1 MSNRNTRIRDNHDR
15 GTVGDFLKANI
26 ENGSSLSVVSAYFT
40 IHAFEAL
47 KAHLWKIDQ
56 LRFLFGEPNF
66 INSLDPEKTD
76 EKIFR
81 IVDEGL
87 KLHNQLQQRPIAKAC
102 AKWIKEKVEI
112 RSTRQSN
119 LLHGKMYHIA
129 NNDAEK
135 AIMGSSNFTVRGL
148 GLSPPHDN
156 IELNLEVED
165 DQDRRDL
172 KAWFDDVWNDQD
184 HIADVKDDV
193 LLYLEQL
200 YRNHSPEFIYYK
212 TLFHLFERFLDDQEE
227 WGLLTEPMQLVDT
240 AIWKA
245 LFEFQKDGVKGAIN
259 KILQHNGC
267 IIADSVGLG
276 KTFEA
281 LAIIKYFELRNS
293 NVLVLCPKKL
303 RDNWTIYQVQN
314 KSELNPFLADRFG
327 YTVLSHTDLSRD
339 EGKSGDIELAT
350 LNWGNFDLVVIDESH
365 NFRNNTPNKRDEDGN
380 LIRMSR
386 YQRLMESIIRSGVKT
401 KVLLLSATP
410 VNNDLKDLHNQIH
423 FLTEERDDAFRDSLN
438 INSLRET
445 LSTAQST
452 FAAWAKKHSERKTSD
467 LLEELNTGFFKL
479 LDGLTIARSRRHI
492 EKYYK
497 DSLQKLGG
505 FPERHQPKSVY
516 SDIDLLD
523 SFMSY
528 DELNDEISN
537 YQLSLFT
544 PSKYVLPEYHSQYE
558 AQRIQHFTQQIER
571 ENYLIGMMKVNFLKR
586 LESSVQSFT
595 ITLERTLKKIEE
607 LKGRI
612 RRFQQFR
619 EKNSDVD
626 LEDIEIDA
634 LEDEELQAAM
644 QVGEK
649 LVFKMAHL
657 DVESWLMDLEQ
668 DQDQLELPYLFAK
681 DITADRDAKLAKLK
695 ELIAEKVKNPTTD
708 KEGRPNPK
716 VLVFTAFADTA
727 AYLYDALYHWAN
739 KELGIHI
746 AMVSGGSSGC
756 KTTFSRN
763 EFSHILTNFSPV
775 SKRRSQM
782 QSMPQEGEIDL
793 LIGTDCISEGQ
804 NLQDCDYLINY
815 DIHWNPVRIIQR
827 FGRIDRI
834 GSINDSVQLVNFWP
848 TPDLNRYIN
857 LKNRVEAR
865 MALVDITATQG
876 DNLLA
881 SEKIQDVITDDLQYR
896 DRQLLRLK
904 DEILDL
910 EDFDENAALSE
921 FTLDDFRLELIKY
934 LESNRKQLEDVPLG
948 LYTVVPAPSVSSIIT
963 PGVIFCLKQ
972 KEDSMENEQINP
984 TQPYFLIYIR
994 EDGMVRFTFARP
1006 KQILEMYRLLC
1017 AGADTAYD
1025 NLCSLF
1031 DRGTNNGADMTPY
1044 SDLLQKAVNSLS
1056 HTYDKR
1062 AISNLLSGR
1071 GGVLP
1076 PKAEHIRQTTDFELI
1091 TWLVIKDPDSSNHQK
1106 IPLETQS

>member
-1 MSNRNTRIRDNHDR
+1 MSNHNTSQSKIRDNRHR
-15 GTVGDFLKANI
+15 GSVGSFLKSQI
-26 ENGSSLSVVSAYFT
+26 ENGSSLSIVSAYFT
-40 IHAFEAL
+40 INAYDAL
-47 KAHLWKIDQ
+47 KESLRGIDA
-56 LRFLFGEPNF
+56 LRFLFGEPDF
-66 INSLDPEKTD
+66 IKSLDPESAE
-76 EKIFR
+76 EKAFK

-87 KLHNQLQQRPIAKAC
+87 ELREQLQQKPIAKAC
-102 AKWIKEKVEI
+102 AEWIEDKVEI

-129 NNDAEK
+129 NNGVEK

-156 IELNLEVED
+156 IELNLEVD
-165 DQDRRDL
+165 APRDRGDL
-172 KAWFDDVWNDQD
+172 KAWFDEIWSDKEHV
-184 HIADVKDDV
+184 IDVKDDV

-200 YRNHSPEFIYYK
+200 YQNHPPEFIYYK
-212 TLFHLFERFLDDQEE
+212 TLFHLFERFLDEQAER
-227 WGLLTEPMQLVDT
+227 GLLTEPTQLVDT
-240 AIWKA
+240 EIWNT

-276 KTFEA
+276 KTYEA
-281 LAIIKYFELRNS
+281 LAIIKYFELRNQ

-303 RDNWTIYQVQN
+303 RDNWTIYQAQN
-314 KSELNPFLADRFG
+314 NSELNPFLKDRFG

-339 EGKSGDIELAT
+339 GGKSGDIDLAT
-350 LNWGNFDLVVIDESH
+350 LNWGNFDLIVIDESH
-365 NFRNNTPNKRDEDGN
+365 NFRNNTPGKRDEDGN
-380 LIRMSR
+380 LISMSR
-386 YQRLMESIIRSGVKT
+386 YQRLMENIIRAGVKT

-410 VNNDLKDLHNQIH
+410 VNNDLKDLRNQIH
-423 FLTEERDDAFRDSLN
+423 FLTEERDDAFYDSLR
-438 INSLRET
+438 IVSLRET
-445 LSTAQST
+445 LSTAQRT
-452 FAAWAKKHSERKTSD
+452 FTNWSKRGSKRKTND
-467 LLEELNTGFFKL
+467 LLEELNSAFFKL
-479 LDGLTIARSRRHI
+479 LDGLTIARSRKHI
-492 EKYYK
+492 ERYYP
-497 DSLQKLGG
+497 DSLQELGG
-505 FPERHQPKSVY
+505 FPERCQPKSVY
-516 SDIDLLD
+516 SDIDLMD

-537 YQLSLFT
+537 YQLSLFN
-544 PSKYVLPEYHSQYE
+544 PSKYVLSEYHSQYE
-558 AQRIQHFTQQIER
+558 AQRIQHFTQQIDR
-571 ENYLIGMMKVNFLKR
+571 EHYLIGMMKVNFLKR
-586 LESSVQSFT
+586 LESSVHSFT
-595 ITLERTLKKIEE
+595 ITLERTLEKIKE

-619 EKNSDVD
+619 EENPDVD
-626 LEDIEIDA
+626 LEDIEIEA

-644 QVGEK
+644 QVGK
-649 LVFKMAHL
+649 SLVFKMAHL
-657 DVESWLMDLEQ
+657 DVDLWLKDLEQ
-668 DQDQLELPYLFAK
+668 DRDQLELPYLFAK
-681 DITADRDAKLAKLK
+681 DITADRDAKLAKLR
-695 ELIAEKVKNPTTD
+695 ELIAQKVNHPTTD
-708 KEGRPNPK
+708 KEGRPNRK

-727 AYLYDALYHWAN
+727 AYLYNALHQWAN
-739 KELGIHI
+739 EKLGIHI

-756 KTTFSRN
+756 KTTFDRN

-834 GSINDSVQLVNFWP
+834 GSINHSVQLVNFWP

-881 SEKIQDVITDDLQYR
+881 PEEIQDVITDDLQYR
-896 DRQLLRLK
+896 DQQLLRLK
-904 DEILDL
+904 DEVLDL
-910 EDFDENAALSE
+910 EDFDENVALSE

-934 LESNRKQLEDVPLG
+934 LESNRKQLEDAPPG
-948 LYTVVPAPSVSSIIT
+948 LYTVVPAPPDSSIIA
-963 PGVIFCLKQ
+963 PGVVFCLKQ
-972 KEDSMENEQINP
+972 KEDSIENEQINP

-994 EDGMVRFTFARP
+994 EDGVVRFTFARP
-1006 KQILEMYRLLC
+1006 KQILDMYRLLC
-1017 AGADTAYD
+1017 AEVEDPYD
-1025 NLCSLF
+1025 NLCALF
-1031 DRGTNNGADMTPY
+1031 DQQTNNGADMAQY
-1044 SDLLQKAVNSLS
+1044 NDLLQKTVDSLS
-1056 HTYDKR
+1056 RTYGKR

-1076 PKAEHIRQTTDFELI
+1076 LKAEHIHQTTDFELI
-1091 TWLVIKDPDSSNHQK
+1091 TWLVIKDPE
-1106 IPLETQS
+1106 L

>member
-1 MSNRNTRIRDNHDR
+1 MSNHNTSQSKIRDNRHR
-15 GTVGDFLKANI
+15 GSVGAFLESEI

-40 IHAFEAL
+40 INAYHAL
-47 KAHLWKIDQ
+47 KGSLDKIDG

-66 INSLDPEKTD
+66 ISSIDPEKTD
-76 EKIFR
+76 EKIFK
-81 IVDEGL
+81 IVDAGL

-102 AKWIKEKVEI
+102 AKWIEDRVEI

-129 NNDAEK
+129 QNGVEK

-156 IELNLEVED
+156 IELNLEVENC
-165 DQDRRDL
+165 QDRRDL
-172 KAWFDDVWNDQD
+172 KAWFDEIWSDKD
-184 HIADVKDDV
+184 HVVDVKDDV

-200 YRNHSPEFIYYK
+200 YRNHPPEFIYYK
-212 TLFHLFERFLDDQEE
+212 TLFHLFERFLDEQAER
-227 WGLLTEPMQLVDT
+227 GLLTEPTQLVDT
-240 AIWKA
+240 EIWNT

-276 KTFEA
+276 KTYEA

-293 NVLVLCPKKL
+293 KVLVLCPKKL
-303 RDNWTIYQVQN
+303 RDNWTVYRAEN
-314 KSELNPFLADRFG
+314 NSELNLFLEDKFG

-339 EGKSGDIELAT
+339 RGMSGDINLET
-350 LNWGNFDLVVIDESH
+350 INWGNFDLVVIDESH
-365 NFRNNTPNKRDEDGN
+365 NFRNNTPGKRDEDGN
-380 LIRMSR
+380 LISLSR
-386 YQRLMESIIRSGVKT
+386 YQRLMENIIRAGVKT

-410 VNNDLKDLHNQIH
+410 VNNDLKDLRNQIH
-423 FLTEERDDAFRDSLN
+423 FLTEERDDAFYDSLR
-438 INSLRET
+438 IVSLRET
-445 LSTAQST
+445 LSTAQRT
-452 FAAWAKKHSERKTSD
+452 FTNWSKRGSKRKTND
-467 LLEELNTGFFKL
+467 LLEELNSAFFKL
-479 LDGLTIARSRRHI
+479 LDGLTIARSRKHI
-492 EKYYK
+492 ERYYP
-497 DSLQKLGG
+497 DSLQELGG
-505 FPERHQPKSVY
+505 FPERCQPKSVY
-516 SDIDLLD
+516 SDIDLMD

-537 YQLSLFT
+537 YQLSLFN
-544 PSKYVLPEYHSQYE
+544 PSKYVLSEYHSQYE
-558 AQRIQHFTQQIER
+558 TQRIQHFTQQIDR
-571 ENYLIGMMKVNFLKR
+571 EHYLIGMMKVNFLKR
-586 LESSVQSFT
+586 LESSVHSFT
-595 ITLERTLKKIEE
+595 ITLERTLEKIKE

-619 EKNSDVD
+619 EENPDVD
-626 LEDIEIDA
+626 LEDIEIEA

-644 QVGEK
+644 QVGK
-649 LVFKMAHL
+649 SLVFKMAHL
-657 DVESWLMDLEQ
+657 DVDLWLKDLEQ
-668 DQDQLELPYLFAK
+668 DRDQLELPYLFAK
-681 DITADRDAKLAKLK
+681 DITADRDAKLAKLR
-695 ELIAEKVKNPTTD
+695 ELIAQKVNHPTTD
-708 KEGRPNPK
+708 KEGRPNRK

-727 AYLYDALYHWAN
+727 AYLYNALHQWAN
-739 KELGIHI
+739 EKLGIHI

-756 KTTFSRN
+756 KTTFDRN

-834 GSINDSVQLVNFWP
+834 GSINHSVQLVNFWP

-881 SEKIQDVITDDLQYR
+881 PEEIQDVITDDLQYR
-896 DRQLLRLK
+896 DQQLLRLK
-904 DEILDL
+904 DEVLDL
-910 EDFDENAALSE
+910 EDFDENVALSE

-934 LESNRKQLEDVPLG
+934 LESNRKQLEDAPLG
-948 LYTVVPAPSVSSIIT
+948 LYTIVPAPPDSSIIA
-963 PGVIFCLKQ
+963 PGVVFCLKQ
-972 KEDSMENEQINP
+972 KEDSIENEQINP

-994 EDGMVRFTFARP
+994 EDRVVRFTFARP
-1006 KQILEMYRLLC
+1006 KQILEVYRLLC
-1017 AGADTAYD
+1017 AGVDTAYD
-1025 NLCSLF
+1025 DLCALF
-1031 DRGTNNGADMTPY
+1031 DRLTNNGADMTQY
-1044 SDLLQKAVNSLS
+1044 SDLLQKTVDSLS
-1056 HTYDKR
+1056 RTYDKR

-1076 PKAEHIRQTTDFELI
+1076 TQAKQIRQTTDFELI
-1091 TWLVIKDPDSSNHQK
+1091 TWLVIKKPE
-1106 IPLETQS
+1106 L